1 MYNRLTWIL
10 MLAVILAPMGTAIAV
25 DVKIMEVD
33 TLKRLLDDPDLVVLD
48 VRTGRDWSS
57 SELKIK
63 GAQRA
68 EPREIDNWS
77 AGLDGNKTVVLYCA

>member
-1 MYNRLTWIL
+1 MNKRLTL
-10 MLAVILAPMGTAIAV
+10 ALVLAVILAPMGTAMAT

-33 TLKRLLDDPDLVVLD
+33 TLKGLIDDPELLVLD

-63 GAQRA
+63 GARRA
-68 EPREIDNWS
+68 EPREIDKWS
-77 AGLDGNKTVVLYCA
+77 AGLDSKKVIVLYCA